1 MGIYRG
7 DLLMKSSNREQ
18 DLLADAFYDEDYAF
32 IEFITGKRAEN
43 QIQAEKIINEYLE
56 KVRLSV

>member
-1 MGIYRG
+1 
-7 DLLMKSSNREQ
+7 MKSSNREQ